1 MKNSSMDVITGK
13 ITEITISDEEIKKEE
28 KLAKDF
34 EDSLTYQELRR
45 REYPTINELVIA
57 LYDTDDKAALV
68 KKRADVKKK
77 YAKPE

>member
-1 MKNSSMDVITGK
+1 MDVITGK

>member
-45 REYPTINELVIA
+45 REYPTIDELVIA

>member
-1 MKNSSMDVITGK
+1 MDVITGK

-45 REYPTINELVIA
+45 REYPTIDELVIA